1 MSSNPTTDNDSEI
14 STNLSIPYN
23 NQEINNIEKVTK
35 AYRELRTNALQT
47 LNDSHNLNEILRN
60 IISTINDNNDN
71 VDEPVISERVKK
83 YIVKNDKSKN
93 SLIQDYGINSDL
105 IEVTK
110 DSDKIIDEY
119 KLLLS

>member
-1 MSSNPTTDNDSEI
+1 MGDGKWFLKNADGNDTQSQPNTLYKLGDFNYDVLHLI
-14 STNLSIPYN
+14 SKPVIDHISRLFPDT
-23 NQEINNIEKVTK
+23 
-35 AYRELRTNALQT
+35 
-47 LNDSHNLNEILRN
+47 N